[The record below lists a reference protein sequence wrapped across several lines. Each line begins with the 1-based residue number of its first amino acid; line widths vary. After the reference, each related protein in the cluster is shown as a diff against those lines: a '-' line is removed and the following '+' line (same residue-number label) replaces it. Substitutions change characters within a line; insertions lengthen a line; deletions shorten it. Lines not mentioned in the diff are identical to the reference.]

1 MLKRSSVPDSSVDF
15 WNLLTA
21 FWSDDRIQEWHNV
34 LFPNQNDPNK
44 GVETCCN
51 LMGLSP
57 DAHTYWT
64 KAYFALQPIEL
75 SDDKKRLDVK
85 FHWMLRRSEYSHK
98 VDVLTPPSSLEDL
111 DGGSDIKLF
120 HFPTDQRIRSGDMIS
135 LTTDD
140 PVTRPLPHYGL
151 LEMQWILQRVV
162 AMSGAAEI
170 YDDFNNDD
178 DDTMALRDE
187 WDPYREDEWDSYGED
202 EWDSYLEDENGNSY
216 EEESPPSMVHQPS
229 PPLRPPSLSPFLK
242 SNIRSDYM
250 PLRPAENLD
259 IKMIGS
265 SQGQ

>member
-34 LFPNQNDPNK
+34 LFPNQNDPNN
-44 GVETCCN
+44 GVESCYN

-57 DAHTYWT
+57 DAHTYWM

-85 FHWMLRRSEYSHK
+85 FYWMLRRSEYSHK
-98 VDVLTPPSSLEDL
+98 VDILTPPSSLEDL

-151 LEMQWILQRVV
+151 LEMQWILQRVT

-178 DDTMALRDE
+178 DDAMALCNE
-187 WDPYREDEWDSYGED
+187 WDLYGED
-202 EWDSYLEDENGNSY
+202 EWDPYKENEWDSYMEDENGNSY
-216 EEESPPSMVHQPS
+216 EGRKPT
-229 PPLRPPSLSPFLK
+229 
-242 SNIRSDYM
+242 
-250 PLRPAENLD
+250 AG
-259 IKMIGS
+259 GS
-265 SQGQ
+265 